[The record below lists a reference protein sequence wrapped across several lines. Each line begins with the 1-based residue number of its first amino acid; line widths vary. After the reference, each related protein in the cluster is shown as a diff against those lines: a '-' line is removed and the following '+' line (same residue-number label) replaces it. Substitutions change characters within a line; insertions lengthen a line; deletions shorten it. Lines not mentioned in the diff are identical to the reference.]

1 MKALAVLVAAALSL
15 PAAEFRLARP
25 GYEYRFPR
33 DHFAH
38 PEFQTEWWYF
48 TGNLSAS
55 SGRRFGFELTFFR
68 HAVTPEPTSASPWS
82 VRDLWMAHA
91 ALSDIEKGRFLWRER
106 INRTGPG
113 LAGADAEAACVW
125 NGNWQAC
132 WTGEAIAL
140 EAVTEAFALRLR
152 LAPRKPPVIHGRDGV
167 SRKGAGEGRASH
179 YISLTR
185 LDATGS
191 LDYAGERFE
200 LAGTAWM
207 DHEFFTNQLEPEQTG
222 WDWFSI
228 QLDNGMDLMLVQIR
242 RAGGAVDP
250 FSHGTVVEASGGT
263 RHLEAGDFHLEP
275 LETWRSPAT
284 GARYPI
290 RWRILVPSLALEL
303 EATTPLASQELAGSK
318 ALLPAYWEGAMD
330 YRGRLNGRPVAGR
343 GYLEMTGY
351 DRPVRLSPPPPA
363 PGGRAASAE
372 PPD

>member
-1 MKALAVLVAAALSL
+1 MKALAVLAAAVLSL

-48 TGNLSAS
+48 TGNLSAA

-68 HAVTPEPTSASPWS
+68 HAVAPEAASASPWS

-91 ALSDIEKGRFLWRER
+91 ALSDIERGRFLWRER

-113 LAGADAEAACVW
+113 LAGADAATGCVW
-125 NGNWQAC
+125 NGNWQVC
-132 WTGEAIAL
+132 WQGELMRL
-140 EAVTEAFALRLR
+140 EAVTEEFTLRLE
-152 LAPRKPPVIHGRDGV
+152 LVPRKPPVIHGRDGT

-179 YISLTR
+179 YISFTHLS
-185 LDATGS
+185 ATGTLS
-191 LDYAGERFE
+191 YAGERFA
-200 LAGTAWM
+200 LQGAAWM
-207 DHEFFTNQLEPEQTG
+207 DHEFFTNQLSEEQLG

-228 QLDNGMDLMLVQIR
+228 QLDNDTELMLVQIR

-250 FSHGTVVEASGGT
+250 FSHGTLVEAFGRS
-263 RHLEAGDFHLEP
+263 RHLEAGDFRLEP
-275 LETWRSPAT
+275 LARWKSPAT
-284 GARYPI
+284 GALYPI
-290 RWRILVPSLALEL
+290 RWRIQVPALELEL

-330 YRGRLNGRPVAGR
+330 YRGRLRGRPVTGR

-363 PGGRAASAE
+363 PGDRAASAT

>member
-1 MKALAVLVAAALSL
+1 MKALAVLVAALSL
-15 PAAEFRLARP
+15 PAAEFRLAKP
-25 GYEYRFPR
+25 GYEYRFPQ

-48 TGNLSAS
+48 TGNLSAA

-68 HAVTPEPTSASPWS
+68 HAVAPEAASASPWS

-113 LAGADAEAACVW
+113 LAGADAATGCVW
-125 NGNWQAC
+125 NGNWQVC
-132 WTGEAIAL
+132 WRGERMQL
-140 EAVTEAFALRLR
+140 EAVTEEFMLRLEVV
-152 LAPRKPPVIHGRDGV
+152 PQKPPVIHGRDGT

-179 YISLTR
+179 YISFTR
-185 LDATGS
+185 LSATGTLS
-191 LDYAGERFE
+191 YAGERFA

-207 DHEFFTNQLEPEQTG
+207 DHEFFTNQLSDEQLG

-228 QLDNGMDLMLVQIR
+228 QLDNDTELMLVQIR

-250 FSHGTVVEASGGT
+250 FSHGTLVEVSGRS
-263 RHLEAGDFHLEP
+263 RHLEAGDFRLEP
-275 LETWRSPAT
+275 LTRWKSPAT
-284 GARYPI
+284 GALYPI
-290 RWRILVPSLALEL
+290 RWRIQVPALEL
-303 EATTPLASQELAGSK
+303 ELEAATPLASQELAGSK
-318 ALLPAYWEGAMD
+318 VLLPSYWEGAMD
-330 YRGRLNGRPVAGR
+330 YRGRLRGGPVTGR

-363 PGGRAASAE
+363 PGGRAASAT